1 LVAMG
6 SYFLSGHDMDFRH
19 GYVKL
24 QVYIWDLSSYWLA
37 QLWSQWEW
45 LFTLVYTRYGFLL
58 WPFQNTGLW
67 DLSSYL
73 ASTIMVAM
81 GLTLYHGMHIHDMD
95 FRCGVAKKSDSYM
108 SFIILGWNHCG
119 QNWIDS

>member
-1 LVAMG
+1 
-6 SYFLSGHDMDFRH
+6 MDFC
-19 GYVKL
+19 YDLSKI
-24 QVYIWDLSSYWLA
+24 QVYEIYHPIWL
-37 QLWSQWEW
+37 
-45 LFTLVYTRYGFLL
+45 
-58 WPFQNTGLW
+58 
-67 DLSSYL
+67 
-73 ASTIMVAM
+73 VAM